1 MKIGDL
7 VKNVSLVSIYHNQFG
22 IVLEVDCAH
31 VDSTYNMLVMYS
43 DGHTCWEAPN
53 WMKKA

>member
-1 MKIGDL
+1 MKVGDL